1 MPRLENEVCRR
12 SHCECRFSTL
22 LNFIC
27 RSASDNGCI
36 FLLCSNNSNGTSNS
50 HHHRNRYSTPTTT
63 STNSA
68 VGPQQPPFEVNYGA
82 PDREVKEEPREG
94 SNGNNSTSAHH
105 SSEQGLYYLIMFEFD
120 VTHHECRPILTPLA
134 FYFHIL

>member
-1 MPRLENEVCRR
+1 MKYVDVHI

-63 STNSA
+63 STSSA

-105 SSEQGLYYLIMFEFD
+105 SSEQGLCYLIMFDFD
-120 VTHHECRPILTPLA
+120 VTHQT
-134 FYFHIL
+134 